1 VPAALVTGAGRG
13 LGAEIAR
20 ALAAR
25 GLTVHVT
32 DVDEGSAAS
41 AAGEIGGSAFFSK
54 LDVRDREACESAAA
68 MTVERTGSLDV
79 WVNNAGI
86 LVTGHVWDHDP
97 DTCRLLFEVNTMG
110 TINGTLAALGPMRTA
125 RRGHVIN
132 IVSLA
137 GLGAP
142 PGEALYGATKH
153 AAIAFSLGT
162 LADLRRERLKD
173 IHVSAVCPDGIWT
186 PMIADKL
193 DDPDAAPSFSGQL
206 MRPEQVAPKVAELL
220 DRPRP
225 VLALPR
231 WRGVFVRVV
240 DAFPGL
246 FAHTI
251 PLWMAD
257 ARRRQRRWKKLIEA
271 GRGP

>member
-1 VPAALVTGAGRG
+1 MDGRRETSSPLKVCLFGAFDAHVHGQPLPRLRTRRGRWLLALLVLR
-13 LGAEIAR
+13 
-20 ALAAR
+20 
-25 GLTVHVT
+25 H
-32 DVDEGSAAS
+32 
-41 AAGEIGGSAFFSK
+41 
-54 LDVRDREACESAAA
+54 DRE
-68 MTVERTGSLDV
+68 VERGWL
-79 WVNNAGI
+79 A
-86 LVTGHVWDHDP
+86 
-97 DTCRLLFEVNTMG
+97 
-110 TINGTLAALGPMRTA
+110 GTLWPESSERDALR
-125 RRGHVIN
+125 
-132 IVSLA
+132 SLRQ
-137 GLGAP
+137 
-142 PGEALYGATKH
+142 
-153 AAIAFSLGT
+153 T